1 MTSPAYIIGQIIGVI
16 AVAGTFVSYQTK
28 TQKQLLI
35 VNMIATALFCVH
47 YMLLGASSG
56 MVLNLFAIVR
66 NIIYCNR
73 DKKPLS
79 HPAVPYILGFIIM
92 VLGATS
98 WQGWYSLFII
108 VGLVINT
115 VIMSYDDN
123 QLIRKSILLTSSL
136 ILIYNLF
143 IFSVGGMINETVAIV
158 SSIVGI
164 LRTRKAKA

>member
-1 MTSPAYIIGQIIGVI
+1 MLTPAYIIGQIIGVI

-56 MVLNLFAIVR
+56 MVLNLFAILR

-73 DKKPLS
+73 SRKPLD
-79 HPAVPYILGFIIM
+79 HPSVPYILGFIIM
-92 VLGATS
+92 ILGATS

-115 VIMSYDDN
+115 VAMSFEDN

-143 IFSVGGMINETVAIV
+143 IFSVGGVINETVAITSAV
-158 SSIVGI
+158 VGI
-164 LRTRKAKA
+164 LRTRKANS